1 MPGGERTD
9 LAALDALQD
18 VLRHLESE
26 LASWR
31 RRALAGEARAAEL
44 LRVLEQ
50 GDDAPSR
57 SKQLEEHGREL
68 NDRLDAARGRV
79 VSLLQRLEFL
89 EQQAGTNGGGTAA

>member
-1 MPGGERTD
+1 MPVGERAD
-9 LAALDALQD
+9 LSALEGLED
-18 VLRHLESE
+18 VVRHLESE

-57 SKQLEEHGREL
+57 SKHLEAQGREL
-68 NDRLDAARGRV
+68 GDRVEAARGRV
-79 VSLLQRLEFL
+79 AALIQRLEFL
-89 EQQAGTNGGGTAA
+89 EQQAGNGGGPAA

>member
-1 MPGGERTD
+1 MPVGERAD
-9 LAALDALQD
+9 LAALDALED
-18 VLRHLESE
+18 VIRHLESE

-57 SKQLEEHGREL
+57 SRQLEEHGQEL

-79 VSLLQRLEFL
+79 AGLIQRLEFL
-89 EQQAGTNGGGTAA
+89 EQQSGNGGGATS